1 MVLVTGGAGYIGSH
15 FLVELLSTDNVALVL
30 DNLSNS
36 SSQSLERVKSITGK
50 DISFVRGDIRDAKL
64 LKQLFSQYP
73 IDSVI
78 HFAGLKSVGE
88 SVQKP
93 LNYYNNNVYGSQV
106 LLQAMA
112 DAAVFNLVFSSS
124 ATVYGEPQEMPISED
139 CPTGQPAN
147 PYGRSKLM
155 VEDILRDLAISDPRW
170 NIGILRY
177 FNPVGAHNS
186 GLIGEDPNEAPNN
199 LMPYITQVAIG
210 KLERL
215 SIFGDDYNTEDGTG
229 VRDYIHVVD
238 LAKGHIAA
246 LDYLNKTTGV
256 YTWNLGTGKG
266 YSVLKIIQEFEKSNG
281 VKVPYEIVGRRN
293 GDIDICYSSPEK
305 AKTELGWQAEL
316 EIMDMV
322 SSAWKWQ
329 SINPNG
335 YE

>member
-1 MVLVTGGAGYIGSH
+1 MILVTGGAGYIGSH
-15 FLVELLSTDNVALVL
+15 FLVELLSTDNVVLVL

-64 LKQLFSQYP
+64 LKQLFSQHS

-93 LNYYNNNVYGSQV
+93 LDYYNSNVYGSQV

-112 DAAVFNLVFSSS
+112 DAEVYSLVFSSS

-155 VEDILRDLAISDPRW
+155 VEDILRDLAISDSRW

-186 GLIGEDPNEAPNN
+186 GLIGEDPNGAPNN

-210 KLERL
+210 KLKRL

-238 LAKGHIAA
+238 LVKGHIAA

-266 YSVLKIIQEFEKSNG
+266 YSVLKIIQEFEKLNG
-281 VKVPYEIVGRRN
+281 VEVPYEIVGRRA

-305 AKTELGWQAEL
+305 AKKELGWQAEL
-316 EIMDMV
+316 EVMDMV

>member
-1 MVLVTGGAGYIGSH
+1 MILVTGGAGYIGSH
-15 FLVELLSTDNVALVL
+15 FLVELLSTDNVVLVL

-36 SSQSLERVKSITGK
+36 SSQSLERVRRITGK
-50 DISFVRGDIRDAKL
+50 DISFVRGDIRDAEL
-64 LKQLFSQYP
+64 LKQLFSQYS

-93 LNYYNNNVYGSQV
+93 LDYYNNNVYGSQV
-106 LLQAMA
+106 LLQTMA
-112 DAAVFNLVFSSS
+112 DAEVFNLVFSSS
-124 ATVYGEPQEMPISED
+124 ATVYGEPQEMPISEG

-155 VEDILRDLAISDPRW
+155 VEDILRDLAISDSRW

-186 GLIGEDPNEAPNN
+186 GLIGEDPNGAPNN
-199 LMPYITQVAIG
+199 LMPFITQVAIG
-210 KLERL
+210 KLKRL

-281 VKVPYEIVGRRN
+281 VEVPYEILGRRD